1 MFVEEKIKKARLEIC
16 LSCEK
21 IIKITHQC
29 KECMCFMDLKTR
41 LEGVKCPLGKW
52 EQPLALIIGIIDQGE

>member
-1 MFVEEKIKKARLEIC
+1 MFVEEKIQKARMGIC

-29 KECMCFMDLKTR
+29 KECMCFMDVKTR
-41 LEGVKCPLGKW
+41 LEGIKCPLGKW
-52 EQPLALIIGIIDQGE
+52 E